1 MSILAFLL
9 LGLIAG
15 FLGSKIVAGSGQGIL
30 GDVIVGVIGALIGGL
45 LFNFFGAHGVTGL
58 NLYSIF
64 VATAGSVLLLAVY
77 YAVRNRESS
86 A

>member
-15 FLGSKIVAGSGQGIL
+15 FLGSKIVAGTGQGIL
-30 GDVIVGVIGALIGGL
+30 GDVIVGAIGALVGGL
-45 LFNFFGAHGVTGL
+45 LFNFFGASGVTGL

-64 VATAGSVLLLAVY
+64 VATAGSVILLAIY
-77 YAVRNRESS
+77 YALRNREST